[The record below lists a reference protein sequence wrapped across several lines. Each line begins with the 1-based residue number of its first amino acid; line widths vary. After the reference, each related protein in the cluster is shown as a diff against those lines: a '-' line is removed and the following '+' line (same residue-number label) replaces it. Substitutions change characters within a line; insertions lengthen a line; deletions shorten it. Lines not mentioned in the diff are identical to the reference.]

1 MAALDVE
8 AQPVPVRVQEP
19 PLDGSIEP
27 LQVRVTRK
35 SFPALGGREELTVLK
50 GVSFD
55 VAPRSFVIMTG
66 PSGCGKS
73 TLLNIIAG
81 LDKDFDGS
89 INLGHRNPKL
99 AFIFQAPRLLPW
111 RTVKENIALA
121 LPTGDPRHALIPEMI
136 QRVGL
141 DEAANA
147 YPERI
152 SLGMQRRAALARGF
166 ILEPDIL
173 MMDEPF
179 VSLDDPTAQS
189 LRELLIGLWNR
200 RPVTVL
206 FVTHDRT
213 EAVMLGTRIL
223 RLAPGSATIVQDET
237 VGLSVQDRTDRD
249 KVLAE
254 QKRIF
259 RTA

>member
-1 MAALDVE
+1 MAE
-8 AQPVPVRVQEP
+8 I
-19 PLDGSIEP
+19 IEP
-27 LQVRVTRK
+27 LQVRIRHK
-35 SFPALGGREELTVLK
+35 SFPALGGREEMTVLEN
-50 GVSFD
+50 VSFD
-55 VAPRSFVIMTG
+55 VAPRSFVVMTG

-81 LDKDFDGS
+81 LDKDFEGS
-89 INLGHRNPKL
+89 IKLGHGHPKL

-111 RTVKENIALA
+111 RTVQENIALA
-121 LPTGDPRHALIPEMI
+121 LPMGDPRHALIPEI
-136 QRVGL
+136 IERVGL
-141 DEAANA
+141 KDAANA
-147 YPERI
+147 YPEHI

-189 LRELLIGLWNR
+189 LRELLIALWNR

-223 RLAPGSATIVQDET
+223 RLAPGSATIVQDEI
-237 VGLSVQDRTDRD
+237 VGLSTQDRTDRD